1 MNYWFDIPLIKRPNP
16 LILLHAIFRRTG
28 SLIDLFSNFPSTHST
43 HKLQMSS
50 TNTHHPVVLPAT
62 QQSLA
67 PGACNLCKR
76 SVRGLVLRIGRTE
89 PSRTSWVL
97 TSLADSKRL
106 GSPFVSQRQWKPV
119 WPTMPEPILLS
130 ISWGTMKGPGV
141 FLLSQDRVVL
151 FTEKS
156 SIRLTQNNREK
167 RQ

>member
-1 MNYWFDIPLIKRPNP
+1 MNYSRHCFELLIRHPPHKKAQSFNP
-16 LILLHAIFRRTG
+16 LHAIFRRTG

-50 TNTHHPVVLPAT
+50 TNTHHPVVSPAM

-106 GSPFVSQRQWKPV
+106 GSPFVSQRQWKPEV
-119 WPTMPEPILLS
+119 CGLQCQSLFCFPYHGGLWRVQEYFYSPRTGWYSLLR
-130 ISWGTMKGPGV
+130 KARFV
-141 FLLSQDRVVL
+141 
-151 FTEKS
+151 
-156 SIRLTQNNREK
+156 
-167 RQ
+167 